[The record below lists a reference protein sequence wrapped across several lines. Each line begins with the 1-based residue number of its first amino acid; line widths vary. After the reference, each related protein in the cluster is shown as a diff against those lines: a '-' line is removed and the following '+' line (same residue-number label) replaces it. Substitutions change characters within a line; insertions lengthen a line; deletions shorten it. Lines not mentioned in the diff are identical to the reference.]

1 MALLFLEYLLL
12 IDLQGFGVIFVLLAV
27 REHWNSTG
35 PIPSK
40 YPVLAR
46 NKFLYLIWTCM
57 STALHF
63 LFSSV
68 QHIVRLLWLESKAQ
82 IKQNIECSV
91 RCGHGACILTGS
103 T

>member
-1 MALLFLEYLLL
+1 MSMGLGRKEIHNPLSFCPLFMALLFLEYLLL
-12 IDLQGFGVIFVLLAV
+12 IDLQGFGVTFVLLSV

-35 PIPSK
+35 PTPSK

-57 STALHF
+57 STALPF

-68 QHIVRLLWLESKAQ
+68 QHNVLSS
-82 IKQNIECSV
+82 CS
-91 RCGHGACILTGS
+91 G
-103 T
+103 